1 MCRGGGHTC
10 SCALGP
16 PALSGAEGEGD
27 AATPAGFGR
36 TETGAAGHT
45 KPGKGSSSLSG
56 SSGFLWRSG
65 PTQLGA
71 GPACVPVCAP
81 SVAGPALVKAP
92 SGAPSSAPLSRA
104 AVWQRCGLS
113 APSLHSRKL
122 GTAGQKLG
130 GAAVLCHI
138 RHDPVDPGGPFTL
151 TSANVGKCQTVLCRS
166 GEPLPLSRSYAVSCE
181 EELQRIKRHKAIIT
195 EVRAVSLRL
204 GGAGRGLRNWPGSIS
219 LGVL

>member
-1 MCRGGGHTC
+1 MCLCVRPV
-10 SCALGP
+10 SRAPLRP
-16 PALSGAEGEGD
+16 
-27 AATPAGFGR
+27 
-36 TETGAAGHT
+36 
-45 KPGKGSSSLSG
+45 
-56 SSGFLWRSG
+56 
-65 PTQLGA
+65 A
-71 GPACVPVCAP
+71 GPA
-81 SVAGPALVKAP
+81 SVKAP
-92 SGAPSSAPLSRA
+92 RGAPSSAPLPRV

-138 RHDPVDPGGPFTL
+138 RHDPGDPGGPFTL

-166 GEPLPLSRSYAVSCE
+166 GEPLPLSKSYAVSCE

-204 GGAGRGLRNWPGSIS
+204 GGAGRGLRDRPGSIS
-219 LGVL
+219 VGVL